1 MSQAMFRESHGR
13 SIAKALS
20 WRLAGSAATVLLVL
34 VFTRRLS
41 LSLAV
46 GGIEFFGKIV
56 LFWLHERVWDRLPF
70 GKREVRP
77 AVVWFTGLSGSGKST
92 LAGWVTDSLRRRGY
106 RVEYLDGDAVRAVFP
121 QTGFSRQDRVE
132 HLRRIGFLAG
142 TLERQGVFVIAS
154 FVSPYE
160 EARRVVRE
168 QCQSFIEVYVNTP
181 LEVCE
186 RRDVKGLYAKARRG
200 EIAQFTGV
208 TDPYEPPERPD
219 ITLDTS
225 VLSVDDAGGR
235 VLAHLERSHLRG

>member
-1 MSQAMFRESHGR
+1 MFRESHLR

-20 WRLAGSAATVLLVL
+20 WRVAGSAATVLLVL

-46 GGIEFFGKIV
+46 GGIEFVGKIV

-70 GKREVRP
+70 GKQEIRP

-92 LAGWVTDSLRRRGY
+92 LASWVADVLRGRGY

-121 QTGFSRQDRVE
+121 QIGFSRTERVE

-142 TLERQGVFVIAS
+142 ILERQGVFVIAS
-154 FVSPYE
+154 FVSPYA
-160 EARRVVRE
+160 EARRFVRG
-168 QCQSFIEVYVNTP
+168 QCQSFVEV
-181 LEVCE
+181 
-186 RRDVKGLYAKARRG
+186 YAKARRG
-200 EIAQFTGV
+200 EIAEFTGV
-208 TDPYEPPERPD
+208 TDPYEPPERPE

-225 VLSVDDAGGR
+225 ALSVDEAGGR
-235 VLAHLERSHLRG
+235 ILAYLEHTHLRG

>member
-1 MSQAMFRESHGR
+1 MFRESHWR

-20 WRLAGSAATVLLVL
+20 WRVAGSAATVLLVL
-34 VFTRRLS
+34 LFTRRLS

-46 GGIEFFGKIV
+46 GGLEFFGKIV

-70 GKREVRP
+70 GKREIRP

-92 LAGWVTDSLRRRGY
+92 LASWVAEGLRQRGY

-121 QTGFSRQDRVE
+121 HTGFSRPERVA
-132 HLRRIGFLAG
+132 HLHRIGFLAG
-142 TLERQGVFVIAS
+142 ILERQGVFVIAS

-160 EARRVVRE
+160 EARRFVRG
-168 QCQSFIEVYVNTP
+168 QCRSFVEVYVSTP

-200 EIAQFTGV
+200 EIAEFTGV
-208 TDPYEPPERPD
+208 TDPYEPPERPE

-225 VLSVDDAGGR
+225 VLSVDEAGGR
-235 VLAHLERSHLRG
+235 ILAYLEHTHLRG

>member
-1 MSQAMFRESHGR
+1 MSQAMFRESHWR

-20 WRLAGSAATVLLVL
+20 WRVAGSAATVLLVL
-34 VFTRRLS
+34 VFTRRLT

-70 GKREVRP
+70 GKREIRP

-92 LAGWVTDSLRRRGY
+92 LAAWLAETLRRRGY

-121 QTGFSRQDRVE
+121 QTGFSRSDRVE
-132 HLRRIGFLAG
+132 HLKRIGFLAG
-142 TLERQGVFVIAS
+142 ILERQGVFVIAS

-160 EARRVVRE
+160 EARRFVRG
-168 QCQSFIEVYVNTP
+168 QCQSFVEVYVSTP

-200 EIAQFTGV
+200 EIAEFTGV
-208 TDPYEPPERPD
+208 TAPYEPPERPE

-225 VLSVDDAGGR
+225 ALALDEAGGR
-235 VLAHLERSHLRG
+235 ILAYLEHTHLRG